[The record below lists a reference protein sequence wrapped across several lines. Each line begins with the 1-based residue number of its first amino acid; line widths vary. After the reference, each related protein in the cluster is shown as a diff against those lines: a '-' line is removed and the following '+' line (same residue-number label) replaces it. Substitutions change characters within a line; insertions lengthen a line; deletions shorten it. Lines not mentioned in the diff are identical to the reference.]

1 MFFLILIL
9 VFCPYGAV
17 FMTGCVNPR
26 RCHWAGKMDAL
37 SGRLR
42 GDGWLKIMI
51 AIFLWHLFINFL
63 HFGSFQSA
71 FDDTKDTFYTE
82 K

>member
-1 MFFLILIL
+1 
-9 VFCPYGAV
+9 
-17 FMTGCVNPR
+17 
-26 RCHWAGKMDAL
+26 MDAL

-42 GDGWLKIMI
+42 GDGWLRIMI

-71 FDDTKDTFYTE
+71 FDDTKISSPPE
-82 K
+82 NGS